1 MQTRRVCSSMT
12 NAVSYVTSPR
22 AVQTSV
28 VKKSAATS
36 AGQCAWRNVRH
47 AVAEF
52 REAPTLVVVE
62 TQPLS
67 LKTDLQHTILFA
79 EKRDHVLVFTLS
91 PGAQHR

>member
-1 MQTRRVCSSMT
+1 LAQQP
-12 NAVSYVTSPR
+12 AP
-22 AVQTSV
+22 
-28 VKKSAATS
+28 
-36 AGQCAWRNVRH
+36 
-47 AVAEF
+47 AVAEL

-91 PGAQHR
+91 PSAQHC